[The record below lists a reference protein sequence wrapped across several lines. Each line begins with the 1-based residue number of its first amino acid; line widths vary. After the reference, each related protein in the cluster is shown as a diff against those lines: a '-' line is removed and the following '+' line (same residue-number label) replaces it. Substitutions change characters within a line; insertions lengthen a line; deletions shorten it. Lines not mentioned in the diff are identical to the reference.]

1 MSWPHQRDGVSC
13 GPSVAVMAG
22 ALLDADYGA
31 PLRSDDPQSWFDAE
45 QLRVHSAINVAWP
58 HALGATPAGVARALT
73 VHSAPRG
80 VHYRWRPARCRDR
93 LADVCD
99 AVAAGWPVAMVIGT
113 VIPRHWVLLTEID
126 GAVMRCYEP
135 SSGAVR
141 DVSIDDIRHGRLS
154 PLGFPRAFA
163 FVVPRLSRVVR

>member
-22 ALLDADYGA
+22 ALLDPGYGA
-31 PLRSDDPQSWFDAE
+31 PLRSPDSQAWFDAE
-45 QLRVHSAINVAWP
+45 QARVHRAINVVWP
-58 HALGATPAGVARALT
+58 HALGASPAGVARALT

-80 VHYRWRPARCRDR
+80 VHYRWRPARCGDR

-99 AVAAGWPVAMVIGT
+99 AVAAGWPVAMLIGR

-126 GAVMRCYEP
+126 GTAVRCYEP
-135 SSGAVR
+135 SSGEVL
-141 DVSIDDIRHGRLS
+141 DVPIDDIRCGRLS
-154 PLGFPRAFA
+154 RLGFPRAFA
-163 FVVPRLSRVVR
+163 FVVPRLTRRA